1 MANQT
6 ITNKQA
12 SILTLEPLQDV
23 QGRPLTLRPKGV
35 PGDACE
41 ITAEVAADEIVLRVK
56 AMNWVTVHPVGM
68 RAPAMGV
75 AAITPVAPPVPE
87 PPATIT
93 EPVPEPPAA
102 VTEPVPEPAVVGAF
116 TAPEPASEPAAV
128 VAPEPA
134 PEPPAPAPAADVS
147 GKSAK
152 ARR

>member
-35 PGDACE
+35 AGDACE

-56 AMNWVTVHPVGM
+56 AMNWVTVRPVGA

-75 AAITPVAPPVPE
+75 AAITPVVPPPVPV
-87 PPATIT
+87 AA
-93 EPVPEPPAA
+93 PAA
-102 VTEPVPEPAVVGAF
+102 EPVPEPAVVGAF
-116 TAPEPASEPAAV
+116 IAPEPAPEPAAV
-128 VAPEPA
+128 VAPEPPAPA
-134 PEPPAPAPAADVS
+134 PEPPAPTADVS